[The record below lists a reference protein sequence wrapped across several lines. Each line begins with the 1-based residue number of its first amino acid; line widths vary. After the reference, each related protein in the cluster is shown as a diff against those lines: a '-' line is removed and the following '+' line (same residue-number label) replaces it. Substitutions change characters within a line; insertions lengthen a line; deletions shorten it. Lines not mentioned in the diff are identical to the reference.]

1 MSSKSTIHQREYQQ
15 AILLKLKEN
24 FSKKLHTITEVD
36 TGLGKRVLSFLLVKE
51 VLIQQR
57 ILLLLHSTTSFA
69 ETIHYFKE
77 KYGGFNVESEFQ
89 SFSSR
94 TPSMVRNK
102 ILENKQAR
110 IVASTPQTF
119 FNAFSKYSEEDR
131 PYFDVVIINEID
143 KIVRRQGSSRLLIY
157 PYNTLV
163 PIFIEAGSWIVGMT
177 GTIRDKHVLYNPN
190 TEKIEIKHELVTIDS
205 RIPDLNVIRMEY
217 LLKQTDLADYIQYTE
232 IKKHEVQP
240 SEELKKILDLIDEA
254 IVELR
259 KNIIEETLE
268 ERPTLLDSI
277 PLNQLPI
284 VSGMLEAD
292 QSQKYQGLLLIRKY
306 CTAMQAKKYRKFL
319 YRLKKFGVTKD
330 LISALPEQNAKV
342 KEIIKIVQNQSNSSK
357 TVILCSYLDTA
368 HLLKRLIE
376 KEKISTF
383 LVTGEVRNKGI
394 VLNKFKKSPRKS
406 VLVMTSVGER
416 DIDLPEAKLLI
427 IYDTINTVKTMYQ
440 RMKRTRGGEVICL
453 FYDGTFEERK
463 VKRVLQEISKNYPWS
478 SIIE

>member
-1 MSSKSTIHQREYQQ
+1 M
-15 AILLKLKEN
+15 KLKEN
-24 FSKKLHTITEVD
+24 FLKKLHTITEVD
-36 TGLGKRVLSFLLVKE
+36 TGLGKRVLSFLLIKE
-51 VLIQQR
+51 ILSQQR
-57 ILLLLHSTTSFA
+57 ILLLLHSTTSFS

-77 KYGGFNVESEFQ
+77 KYGGFNLDSEFQ

-94 TPSMVRNK
+94 TPGSVRSK
-102 ILENKQAR
+102 ILENDQAR

-119 FNAFSKYSEEDR
+119 FNAYSKYSENDR

-143 KIVRRQGSSRLLIY
+143 KIVRRHGSSRVLIY

-163 PIFIEAGSWIVGMT
+163 PFFIESGSWIVGMT

-205 RIPDLNVIRMEY
+205 RIPDLNVIRMES

-232 IKKHEVQP
+232 VKKLAVQP
-240 SEELKKILDLIDEA
+240 SAELKKILDLIDEA
-254 IVELR
+254 IIELR

-268 ERPTLLDSI
+268 ERPTLLNSI
-277 PLNQLPI
+277 PQNQLPI
-284 VSGMLEAD
+284 VSGMLEAN

-306 CTAMQAKKYRKFL
+306 CTAMQVKKYRKFL
-319 YRLKKFGVTKD
+319 YRLKKFGISKD
-330 LISALPEQNAKV
+330 LISALPDQNAKI
-342 KEIIKIVQNQSNSSK
+342 KRIIKIVQNQSSSSK

-368 HLLKRLIE
+368 HLLKKLIE
-376 KEKISTF
+376 REKISSF

-394 VLNKFKKSPRKS
+394 VLKEFKESHLKS

-416 DIDLPEAKLLI
+416 DIDLPEAELLI

-440 RMKRTRGGEVICL
+440 RMKRIRGGEVLYL
-453 FYDGTFEERK
+453 FYEGTFEERK
-463 VKRVLQEISKNYPWS
+463 VKRVLQEISKKYPWS